1 MMASSGS
8 MSGVTTASSDE
19 WYRSNKVSTA
29 KTLQLHRQLSAGSGS
44 FPGTGKARQIFM
56 IRHPLELEFYLNCS
70 CVLKNSFQSWNV
82 QNKIWDKIGTHSQLF
97 YTAKHKPYSPKTVP

>member
-56 IRHPLELEFYLNCS
+56 IRYPLELEFYDRHSKGKKNVLN
-70 CVLKNSFQSWNV
+70 Q
-82 QNKIWDKIGTHSQLF
+82 DQLVRK
-97 YTAKHKPYSPKTVP
+97 AISEEMS

>member
-29 KTLQLHRQLSAGSGS
+29 KTLLDWYHLSEEAVVT
-44 FPGTGKARQIFM
+44 PDMNPDEAI
-56 IRHPLELEFYLNCS
+56 IEAAPPL
-70 CVLKNSFQSWNV
+70 
-82 QNKIWDKIGTHSQLF
+82 
-97 YTAKHKPYSPKTVP
+97 P